1 MEIGEFFSIFD
12 SGSVLMFLAF
22 TEWLALLDRG
32 VTFECIL
39 YGMNVM

>member
-1 MEIGEFFSIFD
+1 MEKISIFD
-12 SGSVLMFLAF
+12 TGFKLKYLFI
-22 TEWLALLDRG
+22 LLTGWHYLKRG